1 MAKVYTGKDG
11 RLLIDGTE
19 QIKVT
24 NWSLTGNLETL
35 ETTSLGDSQRTFVP
49 GVQEFNGSATLL
61 YYNTS
66 DNQGFSL
73 NPGAE
78 RNDAATALKKVLKIS
93 GVTDSDTVDLR
104 LRLVEGATNHD
115 VRLTAYITS
124 VSFGASVGEVSSAQ
138 ISFQG
143 TGALTEVTI

>member
-1 MAKVYTGKDG
+1 MAKVYTGRDG

-24 NWSLTGNLETL
+24 NWSMTGNLETL
-35 ETTSLGDSQRTFVP
+35 ETTSLGDNQRTYAP

-61 YYNTS
+61 YYN
-66 DNQGFSL
+66 D
-73 NPGAE
+73 GAG
-78 RNDAATALKKVLKIS
+78 RNDAATALRKVLKIA
-93 GVTDSDTVDLR
+93 GVTDSDTVALR
-104 LRLVEGATNHD
+104 LRLIEGTTNHD
-115 VRLTAYITS
+115 VGLTAYITS

-143 TGALTEVTI
+143 TGALTEVTL